1 MKIAFIPIDNRPVC
15 YTLAEQ
21 IVAID
26 KNLEIVLP
34 PREMLGD
41 LTKIAD
47 TKGIINWIKQLKNI
61 DKIIVSLDTIAYG
74 GLVPSRRSTD
84 SVDTIKARIEELKS
98 VLRVKNAEV
107 YAFSSIMRISNNNF
121 NEEEKEYWSQYGKE
135 IFKYSYEYHKNGIAN
150 TNVPKEVL
158 EDYLDT
164 RKRNFEINKI
174 YVEWAQENFF
184 DTLVFSKDDCAEYG
198 LNVAEAKVLGV
209 HIAAKKCDAYIKTG
223 ADEIPLSLL
232 SRAIAEERNVKIAPI
247 FTNPDATDK
256 ISKYEDVSVFDSV
269 KGQIE
274 LAGAF
279 VSDVQNADIVLLV
292 NNFKNEQGELVMGVD
307 VEEFGGELELPDK
320 PFLIADIV
328 NANGSDN
335 NFVQKFLSN
344 EIDWNKFLGYAG
356 WNTTGNT
363 LGSALCCAIIKFL
376 AQTPD
381 IESFKK
387 VQAVRFLDDWA
398 YQANV
403 RKALKE
409 QIQELSVSE
418 LQRLM
423 SYFENLIKEKFE
435 TDIEIEYSYPWN
447 RFFEIEVNI
456 L

>member
-26 KNLEIVLP
+26 KNLKIVLP

-409 QIQELSVSE
+409 QIQEPSVSE